1 MKQLPRTITKAEIVR
16 LYGNQ
21 HNSLVVLTEV
31 KSIQEKLGISKFKNI
46 LDDAVKIEFIRLFGL
61 PTGYENNE
69 LKI

>member
-1 MKQLPRTITKAEIVR
+1 MKQLPRKITKSDLTD

-21 HNSLVVLTEV
+21 HNDHRILEEV
-31 KSIQEKLGISKFKNI
+31 KSIQERLGISKFKNI
-46 LDDAVKIEFIRLFGL
+46 LDDAVKIEFIRSFGL